1 MPEDEKS
8 SIFEVLLRAVAQ
20 RALGFLNRYV
30 DRAVK
35 RALRMAGLYMAGL
48 VIALIGIIFLA
59 TGIVKWLAMVIPSW
73 LAWTIVGIVLLLW
86 GMVLTLATFA
96 ASKS

>member
-1 MPEDEKS
+1 MPEDEKP
-8 SIFEVLLRAVAQ
+8 SIIEALVRAIAQ

-59 TGIVKWLAMVIPSW
+59 TGIVKWLAMIIPSW

>member
-96 ASKS
+96 ASRS

>member
-1 MPEDEKS
+1 MPEDEKP
-8 SIFEVLLRAVAQ
+8 SIIEALVRAIAQ

-48 VIALIGIIFLA
+48 VIALIGVIFLA
-59 TGIVKWLAMVIPSW
+59 TGVVKWLAMIIPSW

>member
-48 VIALIGIIFLA
+48 VIALVGVIFLA
-59 TGIVKWLAMVIPSW
+59 TGIVKWLAMIIPSW

>member
-59 TGIVKWLAMVIPSW
+59 TGIVKWLAMIIPSW

-86 GMVLTLATFA
+86 GMVLTLASFA

>member
-1 MPEDEKS
+1 MPEDEKP
-8 SIFEVLLRAVAQ
+8 SIIEALVRAIAQ

-48 VIALIGIIFLA
+48 VIALVGVVFLA
-59 TGIVKWLAMVIPSW
+59 TGVVKWLAMIVPSW

-86 GMVLTLATFA
+86 GTVLTLATFV
-96 ASKS
+96 ASKG

>member
-48 VIALIGIIFLA
+48 VFALVGVIFLA
-59 TGIVKWLAMVIPSW
+59 TGIVKWLAMMIPSW

-86 GMVLTLATFA
+86 GMVLTLATFV
-96 ASKS
+96 ASKG

>member
-59 TGIVKWLAMVIPSW
+59 TGIVKWLAMMIPSW
-73 LAWTIVGIVLLLW
+73 LAWIIVGIVLLLW
-86 GMVLTLATFA
+86 GTVLTLATFV
-96 ASKS
+96 ASKG

>member
-1 MPEDEKS
+1 MPEDERP
-8 SIFEVLLRAVAQ
+8 SIIEALVRAIAQ

-30 DRAVK
+30 DRTVK

-48 VIALIGIIFLA
+48 VIALVGVIFLA
-59 TGIVKWLAMVIPSW
+59 TGVVKWLAMLVPSW

-86 GMVLTLATFA
+86 GTVLTLATFV
-96 ASKS
+96 ASKG

>member
-59 TGIVKWLAMVIPSW
+59 TGIVKWLAMIIPSW

>member
-1 MPEDEKS
+1 MPEDEKP
-8 SIFEVLLRAVAQ
+8 SIIEALVRAIAQ

-48 VIALIGIIFLA
+48 VIALIGIVFLA
-59 TGIVKWLAMVIPSW
+59 TGIVKWLAMIIPSW

>member
-48 VIALIGIIFLA
+48 VIALVGVVFLA
-59 TGIVKWLAMVIPSW
+59 TGVVKWLAMIVPSW
-73 LAWTIVGIVLLLW
+73 LAWIIVGIVLLLW
-86 GMVLTLATFA
+86 GTVLTLATFV
-96 ASKS
+96 ASKG

>member
-1 MPEDEKS
+1 MPEDEKP
-8 SIFEVLLRAVAQ
+8 SIIEVLLRAVAQ

-48 VIALIGIIFLA
+48 VIALVGVIFLA
-59 TGIVKWLAMVIPSW
+59 TGVVKWLAMLVPSW
-73 LAWTIVGIVLLLW
+73 LAWIIVGIVLLLW
-86 GMVLTLATFA
+86 GTVLTLATFV
-96 ASKS
+96 ASKG

>member
-1 MPEDEKS
+1 MPEDEKP
-8 SIFEVLLRAVAQ
+8 SIIEALVRAIAQ

-35 RALRMAGLYMAGL
+35 RALRMAGLYMTGL

-59 TGIVKWLAMVIPSW
+59 TGIVKWLAMIIPSW

-86 GMVLTLATFA
+86 GTVLTLATFV
-96 ASKS
+96 ASKG

>member
-1 MPEDEKS
+1 MPEDEKP
-8 SIFEVLLRAVAQ
+8 SIIEALVRAIAQ

-59 TGIVKWLAMVIPSW
+59 TGIVKWLAMMIPSW

-86 GMVLTLATFA
+86 GTVLTLATFA
-96 ASKS
+96 ASKG

>member
-1 MPEDEKS
+1 MPEDEKP
-8 SIFEVLLRAVAQ
+8 SIIEVLLRAVAQ

-59 TGIVKWLAMVIPSW
+59 TGIVKWLAMIIPSW

>member
-1 MPEDEKS
+1 MPEDEKP
-8 SIFEVLLRAVAQ
+8 SIIEALVRAIAQ

-59 TGIVKWLAMVIPSW
+59 TGIVKWLAMMIPSW

>member
-1 MPEDEKS
+1 MPEDEKP
-8 SIFEVLLRAVAQ
+8 SIIEALVRAIAQ

-48 VIALIGIIFLA
+48 VIALVGVIFLA
-59 TGIVKWLAMVIPSW
+59 TGIVKWLAMIIPSW

>member
-1 MPEDEKS
+1 MPEDEKP
-8 SIFEVLLRAVAQ
+8 SIIEALVRAIAQ

-48 VIALIGIIFLA
+48 VIALVGVIFLA
-59 TGIVKWLAMVIPSW
+59 TGVVKWLAMLVPSW
-73 LAWTIVGIVLLLW
+73 LAWIIVGIVLLLW
-86 GMVLTLATFA
+86 GTVLTLATFV
-96 ASKS
+96 ASKG

>member
-59 TGIVKWLAMVIPSW
+59 TGIVKWLAMMIPSW

>member
-1 MPEDEKS
+1 MPEDEKP
-8 SIFEVLLRAVAQ
+8 SIIEGLVRAVAQ
-20 RALGFLNRYV
+20 HALGFLNRYV

-48 VIALIGIIFLA
+48 VIALVGVIFLA
-59 TGIVKWLAMVIPSW
+59 TGVVKWLAMMIPSW

-86 GMVLTLATFA
+86 GTVLTLATFVT
-96 ASKS
+96 SKG

>member
-1 MPEDEKS
+1 
-8 SIFEVLLRAVAQ
+8 
-20 RALGFLNRYV
+20 
-30 DRAVK
+30 
-35 RALRMAGLYMAGL
+35 MAGLYMAGL

-59 TGIVKWLAMVIPSW
+59 TGIVKWLAMIIPSW

>member
-1 MPEDEKS
+1 MPEDEKP
-8 SIFEVLLRAVAQ
+8 SIIEALVRAIAQ

-30 DRAVK
+30 DRAAK

-59 TGIVKWLAMVIPSW
+59 TGIVKWLAMMIPSW

-86 GMVLTLATFA
+86 GTVLTLATFVT
-96 ASKS
+96 SKG

>member
-8 SIFEVLLRAVAQ
+8 SIIEALVRAIAQ

-59 TGIVKWLAMVIPSW
+59 TGIVKWLAMIIPSW

>member
-1 MPEDEKS
+1 MPEDERP
-8 SIFEVLLRAVAQ
+8 SIIEALVRAIAQ

-48 VIALIGIIFLA
+48 VIALVGVIFLA
-59 TGIVKWLAMVIPSW
+59 TGVVKWLAMLVPSW
-73 LAWTIVGIVLLLW
+73 LAWIIVGIVLLLW
-86 GMVLTLATFA
+86 GTVLTLATFV
-96 ASKS
+96 ASKG